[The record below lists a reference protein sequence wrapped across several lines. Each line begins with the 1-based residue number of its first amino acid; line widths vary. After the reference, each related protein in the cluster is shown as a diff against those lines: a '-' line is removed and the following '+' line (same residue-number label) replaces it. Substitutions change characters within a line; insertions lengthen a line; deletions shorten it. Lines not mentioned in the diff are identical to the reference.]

1 MCGIVGAVSRRNIV
15 PVLVQG
21 LQRLEYRGYDSC
33 GLAIHEASALAASPG
48 AAAPDAPGA
57 PAGRGLKRARSTA
70 RVAELLAQV
79 QAEHIASGT
88 GIAHTRWAT
97 HGAPAVHN
105 AHPHFSHGPE
115 AGAHSADA
123 PAAPARVALVH
134 NGIIENHDEL
144 RAHLQARGYVFASQ
158 TDTEVIAHLVDS
170 LYDGDLFAA
179 VLAATR
185 QLTGAFAIAVMH
197 RDEPQRVVGARSG
210 SPLILGVGRGGS
222 DAANPNPEGE
232 HFLASDA
239 MALAGVTDQIVYLEE
254 GDLVDLQMGKYWVT
268 DSAGKAVQR
277 PVRTVQA
284 HSGAAELGPYRHYMQ
299 KEIFE
304 QPRAIADTLAGVE
317 ALAPELFESVNLP
330 PPGQG
335 AHATFKAI
343 DSVLIL
349 ACGTSYYSG
358 CAAKYWLEELAGI
371 PTQVEVAS
379 EYRYRTSVPNPR
391 TLVVTISQSGETA
404 DTLAALR
411 HAQALGMTHTL
422 TICNVATSA
431 MVRECKLAYVTRA
444 GVEIGVAST
453 KAFTTQ
459 LAGLFLL
466 TLTLAQAKGRLTP
479 EQEAA
484 HLKHMRHLPVALQA
498 VLALEPQIMAWADDF
513 ARMDNALFLG
523 RGLHYPIALE
533 GALKLKEISYI
544 HAEAYPAG
552 ELKHGP
558 LALVTSA
565 MPVVTVAPNDTLLEK
580 LKSNMQE
587 VRARG
592 GVLYV
597 LADADTRIEN
607 SDGVHVIRM
616 PEHYG
621 PLSPLLHVVPLQLL
635 AYHTACARGTDVDK
649 PRNLAK
655 SVTVE

>member
-1 MCGIVGAVSRRNIV
+1 MCGIVGAVSTRNIV
-15 PVLVQG
+15 PILVQG

-33 GLAIHEASALAASPG
+33 GVAVYR
-48 AAAPDAPGA
+48 D
-57 PAGRGLKRARSTA
+57 GLKRARSTS
-70 RVAELLAQV
+70 RVAELMEQV
-79 QAEHIASGT
+79 GSERIEGTT

-105 AHPHFSHGPE
+105 AHPHFSHGPGRE
-115 AGAHSADA
+115 EPGTPARAG
-123 PAAPARVALVH
+123 RVALVH

-144 RAHLQARGYVFASQ
+144 RAMLKEKGYVFASQ

-170 LYDGDLFAA
+170 HYDGDLFEA
-179 VLAATR
+179 VKTALP
-185 QLTGAFAIAVMH
+185 QLHGAYAIAVFCK
-197 RDEPQRVVGARSG
+197 DEPHRVIGARAG
-210 SPLILGVGRGGS
+210 SPLILGVGVE
-222 DAANPNPEGE
+222 EGE
-232 HFLASDA
+232 NFLASDA
-239 MALAGVTDQIVYLEE
+239 MALAGVTNQIVYLEE
-254 GDLVDLQMGKYWVT
+254 GDVVDVQLGKYWVV
-268 DSAGKAVQR
+268 DRSYSPVQR
-277 PVRTVQA
+277 EVKTVLA

-304 QPRAIADTLAGVE
+304 QPRAIADTLDGVQGVV
-317 ALAPELFESVNLP
+317 PELFGDSAYKV
-330 PPGQG
+330 
-335 AHATFKAI
+335 FKEI

-358 CAAKYWLEELAGI
+358 CTAKYWIESIAKL
-371 PTQVEVAS
+371 PVQVEVAS
-379 EYRYRTSVPNPR
+379 EYRYRDSVPNPK
-391 TLVVTISQSGETA
+391 TLIVTITQSGETA

-411 HAQALGMTHTL
+411 HAQSLGMKHTL

-431 MVRECKLAYVTRA
+431 MVRECSLSYITRA

-466 TLTLAQAKGRLTP
+466 TLALAQAKGRLS
-479 EQEAA
+479 EDEEAA
-484 HLKHMRHLPVALQA
+484 HLKAMRHLPAALQS
-498 VLALEPQIMAWADDF
+498 VLALEPQVISWAEDF
-513 ARMDNALFLG
+513 ARMENALFLG

-565 MPVVTVAPNDTLLEK
+565 MPVVTVAPNNALLEK

-597 LADADTRIEN
+597 LADADSRIE
-607 SDGVHVIRM
+607 SDEGIHVIRM

-621 PLSPLLHVVPLQLL
+621 ALSPLLHVVPLQLL

>member
-1 MCGIVGAVSRRNIV
+1 MCGIVGAVSTRNIV
-15 PVLVQG
+15 PILVQG

-33 GLAIHEASALAASPG
+33 GVAVHGASLPG
-48 AAAPDAPGA
+48 S
-57 PAGRGLKRARSTA
+57 RFVGLCRARTTA
-70 RVAELLAQV
+70 RVAALMSQV
-79 QAEHIASGT
+79 GADGVQGGT

-97 HGAPAVHN
+97 HGAPLQHN
-105 AHPHFSHGPE
+105 AHPQFSYGPGMDAQNR
-115 AGAHSADA
+115 AG
-123 PAAPARVALVH
+123 RVALVH
-134 NGIIENHDEL
+134 NGIIENYEEL
-144 RAHLQARGYVFASQ
+144 RAALQARGYLFTSQ
-158 TDTEVIAHLVDS
+158 TDTEVIAHLIDS
-170 LYDGDLFAA
+170 LYDGDLFDAVKAA
-179 VLAATR
+179 VK
-185 QLTGAFAIAVMH
+185 QLHGAYAIAVFH
-197 RDEPQRVVGARSG
+197 KDEPHRVVGARAG
-210 SPLILGVGRGGS
+210 SPLILGVGSGH
-222 DAANPNPEGE
+222 GE
-232 HFLASDA
+232 NFLASDA

-254 GDLVDLQMGKYWVT
+254 GDVVDLQLGRYWIV
-268 DSAGKAVQR
+268 DKAHR
-277 PVRTVQA
+277 PVERPVKTVHA

-304 QPRAIADTLAGVE
+304 QPRAIADTLEGVQGIV
-317 ALAPELFESVNLP
+317 PELF
-330 PPGQG
+330 GDG
-335 AHATFKAI
+335 AYRVFKAI
-343 DSVLIL
+343 DKVLIL

-358 CAAKYWLEELAGI
+358 CAAKYWLEAIAKI

-379 EYRYRTSVPNPR
+379 EYRYRESVPDPKS
-391 TLVVTISQSGETA
+391 LVVTITQSGETA

-411 HAQALGMTHTL
+411 HAQSLGMAHTL

-431 MVRECKLAYVTRA
+431 MVRECSLAYITRA

-466 TLTLAQAKGRLTP
+466 TLSLAQVRGHLDDAA
-479 EQEAA
+479 EAA
-484 HLKHMRHLPVALQA
+484 HLKAMRHLPVALSA
-498 VLALEPQIMAWADDF
+498 VLALEPQVISWAEDF
-513 ARMDNALFLG
+513 AKMENALFLG

-565 MPVVTVAPNDTLLEK
+565 MPVVTVAPNDALLEK

-597 LADADTRIEN
+597 LADADTRIES

>member
-1 MCGIVGAVSRRNIV
+1 MCGIVGAVSTRNIV
-15 PVLVQG
+15 PILVQG

-33 GLAIHEASALAASPG
+33 GVAVYA
-48 AAAPDAPGA
+48 D
-57 PAGRGLKRARSTA
+57 GLKRARSVA
-70 RVAELLAQV
+70 RVAELMSQV
-79 QAEHIASGT
+79 DSEKIAGGT

-105 AHPHFSHGPE
+105 AHPHFSHGPGE
-115 AGAHSADA
+115 
-123 PAAPARVALVH
+123 AAPQAPGRIALVH

-144 RAHLQARGYVFASQ
+144 RAALQAKGYKFTSQ

-170 LYDGDLFAA
+170 LYEGDLFDA
-179 VLAATR
+179 VKAATK
-185 QLTGAFAIAVMH
+185 QLHGAYAIAVFCK
-197 RDEPQRVVGARSG
+197 DEPHRVVGAREG
-210 SPLILGVGRGGS
+210 SPLVLGVGK
-222 DAANPNPEGE
+222 DEN
-232 HFLASDA
+232 FLASDA

-254 GDLVDLQMGKYWVT
+254 GDLVDLQLGRYWIV
-268 DSAGKAVQR
+268 DRNHKAAER
-277 PVRTVQA
+277 PVKTVQA

-304 QPRAIADTLAGVE
+304 QPRAIGDTLQGVE
-317 ALAPELFESVNLP
+317 SVTPELF
-330 PPGQG
+330 GDG
-335 AHATFKAI
+335 AYRIFKDV

-358 CAAKYWLEELAGI
+358 CTAKYWLEAIAKI
-371 PTQVEVAS
+371 PTQVEIAS
-379 EYRYRTSVPNPR
+379 EYRYRESVPNPK

-404 DTLAALR
+404 DTLAALK
-411 HAQALGMTHTL
+411 HARSLGMENTL
-422 TICNVATSA
+422 TVCNVSTSA
-431 MVRECKLAYVTRA
+431 MVRECKLAYITRA

-466 TLTLAQAKGRLTP
+466 TLSLAQVRGKLT
-479 EQEAA
+479 ETQEAQ
-484 HLKHMRHLPVALQA
+484 HLKDMRHLPTALQA
-498 VLALEPQIMAWADDF
+498 VLALEPQVISWAEDF
-513 ARMDNALFLG
+513 ANKENALFLG
-523 RGLHYPIALE
+523 RGMHYPIALE

-558 LALVTSA
+558 LALVTSE
-565 MPVVTVAPNDTLLEK
+565 MPVVTVAPNDALLEK

-592 GVLYV
+592 GLLYV
-597 LADADTRIEN
+597 LADADSKIE
-607 SDGVHVIRM
+607 SSEGVHVIRM

-621 PLSPLLHVVPLQLL
+621 TLSPLLHVVPLQLL
-635 AYHTACARGTDVDK
+635 AYHTALARGTDVDK

>member
-1 MCGIVGAVSRRNIV
+1 MCGIVGAVSTRNIV

-21 LQRLEYRGYDSC
+21 LERLEYRGYDSC
-33 GLAIHEASALAASPG
+33 GVAVYVRGADAAHS
-48 AAAPDAPGA
+48 
-57 PAGRGLKRARSTA
+57 GLRRARSTS
-70 RVAELLAQV
+70 RVAELAAQV
-79 QAEHIASGT
+79 APQSDTGGLQGML

-97 HGAPAVHN
+97 HGVPSVGN
-105 AHPHFSHGPE
+105 AHPHFSHGP
-115 AGAHSADA
+115 GADA
-123 PAAPARVALVH
+123 HQRPGRIALVH

-144 RAHLQARGYVFASQ
+144 RVALKAKGYVFVSQ
-158 TDTEVIAHLVDS
+158 TDTEVISHLVDS
-170 LYDGDLFAA
+170 LYDGDLLEAVKAA
-179 VLAATR
+179 VG
-185 QLTGAFAIAVMH
+185 QLHGAYAIAVFCK
-197 RDEPQRVVGARSG
+197 DEPHRLVGARAG
-210 SPLILGVGRGGS
+210 SPLILGVGKDGQ
-222 DAANPNPEGE
+222 E

-254 GDLVDLQMGKYWVT
+254 GDVVDVQLGKYWLLDKTHKPV
-268 DSAGKAVQR
+268 APAQR
-277 PVRTVQA
+277 PVKTVLA

-304 QPRAIADTLAGVE
+304 QPRAIADTLEGVE
-317 ALAPELFESVNLP
+317 GIVPELFDQQMNHA
-330 PPGQG
+330 PGANAARVFAQ
-335 AHATFKAI
+335 I

-358 CAAKYWLEELAGI
+358 CTAKYWIESIAKV
-371 PTQVEVAS
+371 PCNVEVAS
-379 EYRYRTSVPNPR
+379 EYRYRDSVPNPN
-391 TLVVTISQSGETA
+391 TLVVTITQSGETA

-411 HAQALGMTHTL
+411 HAQSLGMRHTL

-431 MVRECKLAYVTRA
+431 MVRECSLAYVTRA

-466 TLTLAQAKGRLTP
+466 TLALAQAKGRLS
-479 EQEAA
+479 ESEEARHIKA
-484 HLKHMRHLPVALQA
+484 MRHLPAALQA
-498 VLALEPQIMAWADDF
+498 VLALEPQLIAWAEDF
-513 ARMDNALFLG
+513 AKKENALFLG
-523 RGLHYPIALE
+523 RGMHYPIAME

-558 LALVTSA
+558 LALVTSE
-565 MPVVTVAPNDTLLEK
+565 MPVVTVAPNDALLEK
-580 LKSNMQE
+580 LKSNLHE

-597 LADADTRIEN
+597 LADTDTRIE
-607 SDGVHVIRM
+607 SGEGLHVIRM

-621 PLSPLLHVVPLQLL
+621 ALSPLLHVVPLQLL